1 MVVSVTG
8 NFTMIGRY
16 YIKSYGFLVIL
27 LTKTFSN
34 CIRAFMQILNKY
46 VNIQKVNYK
55 EIIDVQGYEFGEFVN
70 ML

>member
-1 MVVSVTG
+1 MIVSVTG

-34 CIRAFMQILNKY
+34 CIRVFMEILSKY
-46 VNIQKVNYK
+46 VNIEKTNYN
-55 EIIDVQGYEFGEFVN
+55 ELIDI
-70 ML
+70 